1 MGDVINFNEEINT
14 TNEELWIKFL
24 EGDMKA
30 FHSIYNSHYKMLY
43 NFGLKFLKPA
53 KVEDCI
59 HDTFLNILNYKTT
72 ISEVKNVKAYLFKSF
87 RNQAF
92 KLINSNKL
100 DFNLVE
106 GNIPS
111 RDDDYDN
118 EKSII
123 VLKQLIEKLSPRER
137 EIIYLKYFQG
147 FNNIEISELLGIKYQ
162 TVRNI
167 LSGAIKKMRVLGD
180 DFMHVLFIYVES

>member
-1 MGDVINFNEEINT
+1 MDKALYKNT
-14 TNEELWIKFL
+14 KIDNSAEELWISFL
-24 EGDMKA
+24 KGDMSA
-30 FHSIYNSHYKMLY
+30 FHTIYNSHYQMLY

-111 RDDDYDN
+111 HDDDDDD

-123 VLKQLIEKLSPRER
+123 LLKQLIIDRL
-137 EIIYLKYFQG
+137 
-147 FNNIEISELLGIKYQ
+147 IK
-162 TVRNI
+162 
-167 LSGAIKKMRVLGD
+167 S
-180 DFMHVLFIYVES
+180 LFITLGGPEGLLVGQ

>member
-1 MGDVINFNEEINT
+1 MEKKIDSNNKNHNST
-14 TNEELWIKFL
+14 DELWVLFL
-24 EGDMKA
+24 EGDMNA

-43 NFGLKFLKPA
+43 NFGLKFLKPT

-92 KLINSNKL
+92 KMINANKL

-111 RDDDYDN
+111 QVEDYDN

-123 VLKQLIEKLSPRER
+123 VLKQLIEQLSPRER
-137 EIIYLKYFQG
+137 EIIYLIG
-147 FNNIEISELLGIKYQ
+147 LPI
-162 TVRNI
+162 
-167 LSGAIKKMRVLGD
+167 
-180 DFMHVLFIYVES
+180 